1 MSEDYLS
8 TKPASSPVFAPANI
22 RSRLLGIFYDSL
34 IVFFIIII
42 STLIIQQVI
51 ISSGLVTLQQVQISE
66 TETIN
71 TIPASSPTNL
81 FLKSLWLIVSF
92 LYFGY
97 FWTKRGQT
105 PGMSVWKIKVVNK
118 NNQLLSWSES
128 LIRYISALFGLGL
141 LLIPFNKPHQAL
153 QDIMSKTTIVKV

>member
-1 MSEDYLS
+1 MSDAHP
-8 TKPASSPVFAPANI
+8 TSSQATI
-22 RSRLLGIFYDSL
+22 RTRLLSIIYDSL

-42 STLIIQQVI
+42 STLIIQQII
-51 ISSGLVTLQQVQISE
+51 ISSGLVTLQQIQISE
-66 TETIN
+66 TEIIN
-71 TIPASSPTNL
+71 TIPTDSPTNM

-118 NNQLLSWSES
+118 NNELLSWSES
-128 LIRYISALFGLGL
+128 LIRYITALFGLGL
-141 LLIPFNKPHQAL
+141 LLIPFNKQRQAL
-153 QDIMSKTTIVKV
+153 QDITSKTILIKI

>member
-1 MSEDYLS
+1 MPEAQLS
-8 TKPASSPVFAPANI
+8 SKPATAATPAKI

-71 TIPASSPTNL
+71 SIPAGGPTNL

-118 NNQLLSWSES
+118 NNELLSWSES
-128 LIRYISALFGLGL
+128 LIRYIAALFGLGL
-141 LLIPFNKPHQAL
+141 LLIPFNKPRQAL
-153 QDIMSKTTIVKV
+153 QDIMSKTTLIKV